1 METMKN
7 LKLYVWEGF
16 CPDYTDG
23 LAFAIA
29 SSQEEAEEMILK
41 IAGSSSEHADWGTCS
56 VHRLDR
62 KIAKSVC
69 GGG

>member
-1 METMKN
+1 MAKR
-7 LKLYVWEGF
+7 KLYVWEGF

-29 SSQEEAEEMILK
+29 KDEVEAREIIIKEMDYEPSTWGILS
-41 IAGSSSEHADWGTCS
+41 IHS
-56 VHRLDR
+56 V
-62 KIAKSVC
+62 KESFGKAVS